1 MGRSSN
7 SSHYQLSTNKLTS
20 RVHIRAVY
28 LAASPPEPQKILIE
42 CMGWNGVIIHC
53 QGRAWELRKGD
64 SFTSE
69 TGDVDIMIDVQDTRV
84 LLQWPKPEQRIST
97 PVDSDSPWDEDRR
110 TPVIRPLSESPL
122 RRQHRLHSPV
132 SPSPAVN
139 AVPTSTNF
147 LHSSPPASVKVYEDN
162 QSDGED
168 GSAAAAAAAAAA
180 AEASQLTQAASQPLG
195 ASPRESQSLGASL
208 RESPSLRAS
217 LRESQSSANAELH
230 DFSDRD
236 EENDPVIHSFGPFG
250 ANLLPRMESF
260 TTHSPTGRSP
270 LRPIKES
277 SVSPPKHRSSSE
289 STREESSNPVA
300 NHVVNQLAFSR
311 LSSTPLST
319 LIDHLPSHLKESSP
333 GSKGKFTQSSLKK
346 LLDGTGCVGEVQRE
360 GKDAAG
366 KRLES
371 EYYYIPDL
379 DEDMKRRDAVVDGL
393 GKRGLRAC
401 RKQHKVCRLPPR
413 AACYTCRG
421 V

>member
-7 SSHYQLSTNKLTS
+7 SSHYQLSTNKLIS
-20 RVHIRAVY
+20 RVHVRAAY
-28 LAASPPEPQKILIE
+28 LAASPPEPPKVLVE
-42 CMGWNGVIIHC
+42 CMGWNGVKIHC

-69 TGDVDIMIDVQDTRV
+69 TGDADIMIDVQDTRV

-110 TPVIRPLSESPL
+110 INAIRALSESPL
-122 RRQHRLHSPV
+122 RRQQRLHSPV
-132 SPSPAVN
+132 SPSPAVS
-139 AVPTSTNF
+139 AVHASSNF
-147 LHSSPPASVKVYEDN
+147 PHSSVPMSVKVYEDD
-162 QSDGED
+162 QSESED
-168 GSAAAAAAAAAA
+168 PTAAAAAL
-180 AEASQLTQAASQPLG
+180 AEATQSTQIASQTLC
-195 ASPRESQSLGASL
+195 ASLRESQSLGASL
-208 RESPSLRAS
+208 RES
-217 LRESQSSANAELH
+217 QSSINAETR

-260 TTHSPTGRSP
+260 TTHSPTNRSP
-270 LRPIKES
+270 LRPIKEAT
-277 SVSPPKHRSSSE
+277 VSPPKHRGGSDT
-289 STREESSNPVA
+289 TREDNSNPVA
-300 NHVVNQLAFSR
+300 NHVINQLAFSR

-319 LIDHLPSHLKESSP
+319 LMDHLPSHLKESSP
-333 GSKGKFTQSSLKK
+333 GSKAKFTPYSLKK
-346 LLDGTGCVGEVQRE
+346 LLDGTSCIGEVQRE

-393 GKRGLRAC
+393 GRRGLRAC
-401 RKQHKVCRLPPR
+401 RKQHKVCQLLLG
-413 AACYTCRG
+413 AT
-421 V
+421 